1 MSVQFHDDGEKELG
15 PTVAALSLGSPSL
28 MKFRPKRKWNF
39 PVEKLS
45 KDYKTVLEVPM
56 KHGDIMVMHGKAI
69 QRYYEVCLSV
79 FAAFSSVLRF
89 VFLHLYLLL
98 FRLLSSSPPSPPP
111 PLPTSLP
118 THANIRRHPSTRSR
132 RRAVAGSR

>member
-28 MKFRPKRKWNF
+28 MKFRPKFKWKDF
-39 PVEKLS
+39 PVEKLT
-45 KDYKTVLEVPM
+45 KTYKIVLEVPM

-98 FRLLSSSPPSPPP
+98 FRLAVFFPGFPSGFPSASSSDFS
-111 PLPTSLP
+111 SD
-118 THANIRRHPSTRSR
+118 AC
-132 RRAVAGSR
+132 